1 MFTTGSKW
9 FFGLGLAGLVL
20 AVAYGYT
27 SGGNG
32 LGPLTAGYN
41 GGVGDHF
48 GYAVL
53 LSLSVVSL
61 FLGGLAVA
69 TRDAEPRAQAQLVGA
84 EAPPVVRPPAHL
96 AYWPLIGAFGA
107 ALVVLGL
114 VISNVMFVIGFLVLL
129 GVGVEWTVLAWSDH
143 ATGDP
148 ATNKVVRD
156 RLMGPWEVPLAGALL
171 AGGVVWSL
179 SRVFLTASKEGA
191 VWVGVAA
198 STVILLLGILLA
210 QRQRLSANLVAG
222 VLLVAG
228 LAVVT
233 VGVVSAARGERT
245 IEPHHAEV
253 HDEEADPAEG
263 VPGPDTDEAPAEAP
277 HEDEGVSSPTGNRP
291 FVPAG
296 TEIAT
301 TTTTEAE

>member
-9 FFGLGLAGLVL
+9 FFGLGFAGLVL
-20 AVAYGYT
+20 AAAYGWT

-41 GGVGDHF
+41 GGVGDHY
-48 GYAVL
+48 GYTVL
-53 LSLSVVSL
+53 LSLSVVSF

-69 TRDAEPRAQAQLVGA
+69 TRDAEPRAQAELVGA
-84 EAPPVVRPPAHL
+84 EEPPVVRPPAHL
-96 AYWPLIGAFGA
+96 AYWPLVGAFGV

-114 VISNVMFVIGFLVLL
+114 VISNVMFVAGFLVLL
-129 GVGVEWTVLAWSDH
+129 AVGIEWTVLAWSDH

-148 ATNKVVRD
+148 AANKVVRD
-156 RLMGPWEVPLAGALL
+156 RLMGPWEVPLAGVLL

-179 SRVFLTASKEGA
+179 SRLFLTASKEGA
-191 VWVGVAA
+191 VWFGVAA
-198 STVILLLGILLA
+198 STVFLLLGVLLS
-210 QRQRLSANLVAG
+210 QRKRVSANLVAG

-228 LAVVT
+228 LGVVT

-245 IEPHHAEV
+245 GEPHE
-253 HDEEADPAEG
+253 
-263 VPGPDTDEAPAEAP
+263 AEAP
-277 HEDEGVSSPTGNRP
+277 GEVPPDDAGSSPTRNRP
-291 FVPAG
+291 FVPEG